1 MRKKISKLL
10 GNEFIQGGI
19 VVTGASMVVNVINYL
34 FQSAVAHSLGPSG
47 LGEIAA
53 LFSYTSIAS
62 VPMVVLS
69 MLVIQKIGA
78 AQEDKFSKAIQ
89 IEQFFIH
96 QAKRAFPLIVI
107 SFITIPL
114 IPRLTN
120 LSLTTAAFIIPFIL
134 LTLISLLYSALLQS
148 VKLFVTFSVISVIG
162 VIVKFLGIFT
172 VPFFTIK
179 LLGIYVFLLLSLL
192 ITFLLSRYYFIK
204 KLHLSTI
211 KNSLFEKK
219 VRTILFSHEFLI
231 TLFSLLA
238 ITAFNNIDIIFV
250 KKFFSYADAG
260 LYASWSLFAKI
271 ILYILTPLIS
281 VSFVFFSNRQ
291 EEKNQQKTMMGFI
304 VLMLIVA
311 LSSYVA
317 YSYAGHIIIPLLFGN
332 RFLPVVPYL
341 GTASLFGS
349 LYATIFFINN
359 YFLAKMSRYSLL
371 LPIAIPAYIG
381 LLFFYRNSI
390 ESIFALNVYFA
401 AALTFT
407 YILIYSHSIK
417 REA

>member
-1 MRKKISKLL
+1 MRMKISKLF

-19 VVTGASMVVNVINYL
+19 VVTGASMIVNIINYL

-78 AQEDKFSKAIQ
+78 AQENKMSKAIQ
-89 IEQFFIH
+89 IEQFFIY
-96 QAKRAFPLIVI
+96 QLKRLFPFMIIAFIVI
-107 SFITIPL
+107 PF

-120 LSLTTAAFIIPFIL
+120 LSLTTSVFMIPFVL

-148 VKLFVTFSVISVIG
+148 VKLFVTFSVISIVG
-162 VIVKFLGIFT
+162 VLVKLLGVLT
-172 VPFFTIK
+172 TPFFTIK
-179 LLGIYVFLLLSLL
+179 LLGIYIFLLLSLL

-204 KLHLSTI
+204 KLHFAPL
-211 KNSLFEKK
+211 KYNVFEKK
-219 VRTILFSHEFLI
+219 VRTIILSQEFLI

-291 EEKNQQKTMMGFI
+291 EKKNQQKTMAGFI
-304 VLMLIVA
+304 ALMLIVA
-311 LSSYVA
+311 FSSYVV
-317 YSYAGHIIIPLLFGN
+317 YSSAGHIIIPLLFGS
-332 RFLPVVPYL
+332 RFLSVVPYL

-349 LYATIFFINN
+349 LYATIFFVNN
-359 YFLAKMSRYSLL
+359 YFLAKMSKFALL
-371 LPIAIPAYIG
+371 LPVAIPLYMG
-381 LLFFYRNSI
+381 LLFLYRNSI
-390 ESIFALNVYFA
+390 KSIFILNVYFA
-401 AALTFT
+401 AALASM
-407 YILIYSHSIK
+407 YILVYLYSVKH
-417 REA
+417 EA

>member
-19 VVTGASMVVNVINYL
+19 VVTGASMVVNIINYL

-107 SFITIPL
+107 SFTAIPL

-238 ITAFNNIDIIFV
+238 ITAFNNVDIIFV

-359 YFLAKMSRYSLL
+359 YFLAKMSRFSLL

-407 YILIYSHSIK
+407 YILIYSYSIK
-417 REA
+417 REV